1 MCIVFANMKN
11 WRSDQVL
18 SWRSENLYPP
28 FETYETWDLFQAF
41 FCTFKKQLVRDFVW
55 NFWNFVQLM
64 KLVWS
69 MVLHLQ
75 KNTGQRLNC
84 LRNFKKLDKLWNFKL
99 VSRIL
104 HPQKNKKKLVRDFV
118 WNFWNFVNLWNLKHF
133 APQQNNWS
141 EFGLELLKLC
151 ETYETLKLWN
161 FLFQAFC
168 TLKKNLSKMLSGTF
182 ETLCNSWSFNLVS
195 SMLHLF
201 LKNHS

>member
-1 MCIVFANMKN
+1 
-11 WRSDQVL
+11 
-18 SWRSENLYPP
+18 
-28 FETYETWDLFQAF
+28 
-41 FCTFKKQLVRDFVW
+41 
-55 NFWNFVQLM
+55 
-64 KLVWS
+64 
-69 MVLHLQ
+69 
-75 KNTGQRLNC
+75 
-84 LRNFKKLDKLWNFKL
+84 
-99 VSRIL
+99 
-104 HPQKNKKKLVRDFV
+104 
-118 WNFWNFVNLWNLKHF
+118 LKHF